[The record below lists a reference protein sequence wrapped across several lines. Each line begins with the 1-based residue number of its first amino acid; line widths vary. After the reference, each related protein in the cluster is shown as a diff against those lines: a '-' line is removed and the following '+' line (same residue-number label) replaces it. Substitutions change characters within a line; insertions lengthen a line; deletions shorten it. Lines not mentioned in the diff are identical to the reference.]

1 MKKKSIFAIL
11 SVPFVQ
17 CEPLFMNHQV
27 QEDYVP
33 ILGYH
38 IVGDTTTSLII
49 TEEDYRDQVDYL
61 TNTMNCNWI
70 TMKDLTTYI
79 TNKEK
84 LPTNTCIMNFDD
96 GTIDQYTRA
105 FCSLN
110 EHRVPATFYI
120 ITDDTGT
127 TPYMSE
133 EQIADLYDKG
143 HDISSHTK
151 SHPNLAQTPFNDQ
164 VDEIIESKT
173 ILEGFGY
180 DVRTFAYPFGAF
192 NDDTLDIL
200 RDSDYLLVRDTSQDN
215 SWKDIRTPVISFNED
230 YKLHFFYIKPEGF
243 SGRELA
249 EKIQYTGWWQLEDN
263 FKIISG
269 TTDDIKIRSSSSFHP
284 TSTSLAV
291 LLMSS
296 VGNEISTQ
304 FITKISSSVTLDILL
319 SGPGVSGTFGLS
331 VDGVEYTPSIFDE
344 NDNGRLFFVSNDGT
358 REYYNYYVN
367 IESLSSGV
375 HTLNI
380 VNTDGGSMILDKFRL
395 WSEDN
400 QDFSDPSAYNAC
412 NPSVDAFCTCDSV
425 PSPSP
430 SPSDPTCQNGI
441 IGNSFINGVSIE
453 GNICCTEECGEC
465 GGSSCSSNGPPS
477 ECCSGTIFSN
487 GVSCDESSAPCV
499 ISVPG
504 PTSDPTCEDGIIGN
518 TFINGVFIEGNICCT
533 EECGQCGGSSCSSN
547 GPPSECCSGTIFSN
561 GVSCDESSAPC
572 VISVP
577 EPTTTSD
584 PTCELGIITQ
594 NICCSP
600 ECDFCGGIG
609 CGELPQGGSN
619 CCGGSIVAS
628 GVSCDDSLAPCVI
641 GDPEPEPTTSDPTC
655 ELGIITQNICCSPE
669 CDFCGGTGCGGLP
682 QGGSNCCGG
691 PIVASGVSCDDS
703 FAPCVIGGV

>member
-17 CEPLFMNHQV
+17 CVPLFMNHQV

-499 ISVPG
+499 ISVP
-504 PTSDPTCEDGIIGN
+504 
-518 TFINGVFIEGNICCT
+518 
-533 EECGQCGGSSCSSN
+533 
-547 GPPSECCSGTIFSN
+547 
-561 GVSCDESSAPC
+561 
-572 VISVP
+572 
-577 EPTTTSD
+577 
-584 PTCELGIITQ
+584 
-594 NICCSP
+594 
-600 ECDFCGGIG
+600 
-609 CGELPQGGSN
+609 
-619 CCGGSIVAS
+619 
-628 GVSCDDSLAPCVI
+628 
-641 GDPEPEPTTSDPTC
+641 
-655 ELGIITQNICCSPE
+655 
-669 CDFCGGTGCGGLP
+669 
-682 QGGSNCCGG
+682 
-691 PIVASGVSCDDS
+691 
-703 FAPCVIGGV
+703 